1 MLEIHT
7 NNLVESWHNI
17 LKSVYLK
24 GTRKQR
30 TDILVYRPLE
40 EVLKDLRI
48 KVALTQNG
56 FLRRRTNLVEQRQ
69 QDESN
74 LISDEVALRYVTRFY
89 SSENSDEI
97 VEKISVKS
105 FSTENVFYTIKI
117 NEDGL
122 LSNCSCPV
130 MTLNGIICKHL
141 NLAARI
147 LGHQINYETRSNDVQ
162 PDIHSTQAPTL
173 EVEAIEPQN
182 DISNELDQIVSRLRP
197 FVNKY
202 HDLDDQDRDVVRNFL
217 DTFHSFEKNFSRQQ
231 SSWSQKQRR

>member
-1 MLEIHT
+1 MLKIHT

-17 LKSVYLK
+17 LKIVYLK
-24 GTRKQR
+24 GTRQQK
-30 TDILVYRPLE
+30 TDILVYRLLE
-40 EVLKDLRI
+40 EVLKNLRI

-56 FLRRRTNLVEQRQ
+56 VLRRRTNLVDQTQ

-122 LSNCSCPV
+122 LSNRSCQV
-130 MTLNGIICKHL
+130 MTLNGSICKHL

-147 LGHQINYETRSNDVQ
+147 LRNQINYETRSNDVQ

-202 HDLDDQDRDVVRNFL
+202 YDLDDQDRDVVRNFL
-217 DTFHSFEKNFSRQQ
+217 DTFHSFENNFSIQQ